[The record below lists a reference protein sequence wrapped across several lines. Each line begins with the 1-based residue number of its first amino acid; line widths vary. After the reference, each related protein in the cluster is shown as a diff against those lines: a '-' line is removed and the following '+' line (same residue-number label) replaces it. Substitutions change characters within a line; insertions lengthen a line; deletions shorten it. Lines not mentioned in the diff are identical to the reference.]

1 VGQEASTLNIPPRKV
16 VKTLA
21 VGQEVE
27 GVVKRVTEFG
37 AFIDIGVGRDG
48 LVHVSEMSQRRVA
61 KASDVVQEG
70 QKVTVWI
77 KELDRDKNR
86 ISLSMIAPGTLTMR
100 DLEEGMVVTGRV
112 TRMERYGAFL
122 DIGVG
127 RDGML
132 HVKEMGHGFIEK
144 PEDVIQL
151 GEELQVQIV
160 GLDQRRGRVDLSRKS
175 LLPPP
180 AESPA
185 PPSIRVAESA
195 PDSEPVPAAEE
206 VVFISPFELALQEAS
221 QGEERRRERKKKS
234 RSWDEYEEEEDLIQ
248 RTIAHHRKSKG
259 M

>member
-1 VGQEASTLNIPPRKV
+1 MGQEASTLNIPPRKV
-16 VKTLA
+16 VKTIA

-48 LVHVSEMSQRRVA
+48 LVHVSELSPQRVA

-70 QKVTVWI
+70 QTVTVWI

-100 DLEEGMVVTGRV
+100 DLEEGMVVTGTV

-144 PEDVIQL
+144 PEDVVKM

-180 AESPA
+180 EESGSPMMARMADSDDPTEPA
-185 PPSIRVAESA
+185 P
-195 PDSEPVPAAEE
+195 EE
-206 VVFISPFELALQEAS
+206 VVFVSPFELALQEAN
-221 QGEERRRERKKKS
+221 QGEERRRERKKKA
-234 RSWDEYEEEEDLIQ
+234 RGWDEYEEEEDLIQ